1 MPDESTPGPATPIEG
16 EFRVHPGRNEGEW
29 LFLDIDSAD
38 PTYVPRDSAP
48 AVDAGNRVRATLCWT
63 DGEPVV
69 EDLAVESATTVA
81 FVETAEPIFEAAEEC
96 FGRARADDEPM
107 NSRVTYGTDNEPN
120 GVVYTFADQPGSRD
134 LLAEFRDGGKP
145 LEPLVDRAARSE
157 DVEPPFSVYVIEPE
171 EPFLVVYIVLE
182 PDGLLDETA
191 ADTYL

>member
-1 MPDESTPGPATPIEG
+1 EHHG
-16 EFRVHPGRNEGEW
+16 ERPPLLLG
-29 LFLDIDSAD
+29 
-38 PTYVPRDSAP
+38 
-48 AVDAGNRVRATLCWT
+48 
-63 DGEPVV
+63 
-69 EDLAVESATTVA
+69 DLRRE
-81 FVETAEPIFEAAEEC
+81 
-96 FGRARADDEPM
+96 RARADGEPM

-182 PDGLLDETA
+182 PDGLLDETV